1 MNAQTQSSFL
11 DIDSLLD
18 GTLDDIADM
27 PEFKPFAAGAHVCT
41 LKVEQKT
48 IGDTKAP
55 AFEVTLTVVET
66 QELANPEKDE
76 APKPGDSTNVLYMM
90 NNELGQGSFKKLLAA
105 AAESFGP
112 KKNRELIDD
121 LQGAEALVVTKVRM
135 NKDKTKSYT
144 DIVSLQIV

>member
-41 LKVEQKT
+41 LKVEQKK
-48 IGDTKAP
+48 IGDAP

-66 QELANPEKDE
+66 QELANPEKDT
-76 APKPGDSTNVLYMM
+76 APKAGDSTNVLYMM